1 MNIYNNWKW
10 TVLISN
16 IFRVAWK
23 IPTLILEFPLEI
35 ILETKVGNLQ
45 TVSIV
50 IAVTIFAALL
60 LIRAAVGCLADVVI
74 IVSVLVQGPRVFK
87 LALLV
92 GALD

>member
-1 MNIYNNWKW
+1 MPGNARAW
-10 TVLISN
+10 LG
-16 IFRVAWK
+16 VAQLFYW
-23 IPTLILEFPLEI
+23 LILFAAAM
-35 ILETKVGNLQ
+35 V
-45 TVSIV
+45 IV

-74 IVSVLVQGPRVFK
+74 IVSVFVQGPRVFK